1 MRKIINAIAGT
12 FFVLGI
18 WRNSML
24 RKLGYIL
31 TSSLLLVGSIATMGK
46 AISMMDTDVSY
57 GNSKSLYF
65 KISKQGTT
73 YKGVD
78 ASNYL
83 TSKDGYD
90 PIDKIAEEMESRLE
104 NWDINAEVDKEGYDT
119 IKVTVRTSSNDN
131 TEYNYLEDYL
141 SFSGQDITIAVGAPT
156 DEIQKNAP
164 SHTSY
169 RNNNMFEGNTA
180 AIEYV
185 NNVPVVTI
193 KVNETGEN
201 GELNELVKYC
211 SENST
216 EANEESSIE
225 ASYCYVVLWNHYQEG
240 DSYLAATNTSAS
252 DYDPNMAKRL
262 IFGEGASNAWYVDT
276 ANENNNYTK
285 FQLIPNSDA
294 ISNGNFDSTKAGAA
308 YKAALYYCSIFNAS
322 KYDYDVTF
330 DYATDV
336 SPTIDS
342 LISAKEWHLNVNFG
356 PTMIAIIASVVIAA
370 VILSLFFHLGALGIM
385 TNAVLSIE
393 LGILIFSYFSAQFGI
408 GALVGFILGGL
419 VTIFGGAYYYAKTKE
434 ELYKGRSLKKAES
447 EAAKKSLWPL
457 LDVAIVAIVAGLC
470 IYGFIPGTVG
480 KMGLSLIWTSA
491 FGTVLNLLLGRLLGW
506 MLANDTSSE
515 KAVGNTYF
523 VDEKK
528 IPDLLKEEKQTY
540 FGPYGEKDFTK
551 HKHVWEIC
559 AGVLTLASI
568 VGVSVFGAMKT
579 DTLNYSGAYENTTS
593 IAIEYRVDSN
603 SQATKTMAT
612 LDDCRDGLLNLIKY
626 NDKTLYEYV
635 LGDIV
640 LEQTTISIND
650 DSEIKKYNVYHFDVS
665 LNTYFDENT
674 RYKFT
679 VNGTE
684 EEEYLSV
691 ALEDA
696 VSNNANADDIT
707 IRANRVVYQAG
718 SPDLGTVYAAISVAA
733 ASLFVYYL
741 LRFRLSRSLSST
753 LFALANSVIVT
764 GFFALS
770 RIAVTPTAAIAI
782 IGAFLFTEILALYL
796 FNKEKE
802 LIKDSREKNKESLA
816 FRNAS
821 LLKANSQSAGDI
833 IVFTLIG
840 LGMVLP
846 FIGIAPSIYRT
857 MFLGLG
863 IATLLALALV
873 LTITSSTSVLASE
886 TLTKLKK
893 SVRDSWNNRPRS
905 EKSKATKKKNSE
917 PEEATFIGIND

>member
-1 MRKIINAIAGT
+1 
-12 FFVLGI
+12 
-18 WRNSML
+18 ML

-31 TSSLLLVGSIATMGK
+31 TSSLLLIGSVATMGK

-83 TSKDGYD
+83 SQTDGYD
-90 PIDKIAEEMESRLE
+90 PIDSIAEEMENRLE
-104 NWDINAEVDKEGYDT
+104 NWDINAEVDKEGYNT
-119 IKVTVRTSSNDN
+119 IKVTVRTSSNDD
-131 TEYNYLEDYL
+131 TEYKYLEDYL
-141 SFSGQDITIAVGAPT
+141 SFSGQDITIGAGAPT
-156 DEIQKNAP
+156 EEIQKNAP
-164 SHTSY
+164 SHVSY
-169 RNNNMFEGNTA
+169 RNNNMFEGNEA

-193 KVNETGEN
+193 KVNQTGEN
-201 GELNELVKYC
+201 GELNQLVKFC

-216 EANEESSIE
+216 EANEESSTE

-240 DSYLAATNTSAS
+240 DNYLAATNTSSS

-262 IFGEGASNAWYVDT
+262 IFGEGSSNAWYVDT

-294 ISNGNFDSTKAGAA
+294 ISNGNFDSSKAGAA
-308 YKAALYYCSIFNAS
+308 YKAALYYCSILNAS

-330 DYATDV
+330 DYATNV
-336 SPTIDS
+336 TPSVDS
-342 LISAKEWHLNVNFG
+342 LISAQEWHLNVNFG
-356 PTMIAIIASVVIAA
+356 PTMIAIISAVAIAA
-370 VILSLFFHLGALGIM
+370 IILSLFFHLGALGIM
-385 TNAVLSIE
+385 TNTLLSIE
-393 LGILIFSYFSAQFGI
+393 FGILIFSYFSAQFGV

-419 VTIFGGAYYYAKTKE
+419 VTIFGGSYYYAKLKE
-434 ELYKGRSLKKAES
+434 ELYKGRSLKKADS

-457 LDVAIVAIVAGLC
+457 LDAAIVAIVAGLC

-480 KMGLSLIWTSA
+480 KMGLSLIWTAA

-506 MLANDTSSE
+506 MLANDSDTE
-515 KAVGNTYF
+515 KTISKTYF
-523 VDEKK
+523 VDENK

-540 FGPYGEKDFTK
+540 FGPYGKKNFAK

-568 VGVSVFGAMKT
+568 VGVSVFGSMKT

-612 LDDCRDGLLNLIKY
+612 LDDARDGLLNLVEY
-626 NDKTLYEYV
+626 NGKTLYEYV

-640 LEQTTISIND
+640 LEKTTISIND
-650 DSEIKKYNVYHFDVS
+650 DSEINKYDVYHFDIA
-665 LNTYFDENT
+665 LNTYFDEQT

-696 VSNNANADDIT
+696 ISNNANADDIVVT
-707 IRANRVVYQAG
+707 ANKVVYQAG
-718 SPDLGTVYAAISVAA
+718 SPDLGTIYISLSVAA
-733 ASLFVYYL
+733 ASLLVYYWI
-741 LRFRLSRSLSST
+741 RFRLSRSLSAT
-753 LFALANSVIVT
+753 IFALANSVIIT
-764 GFFALS
+764 GFYALS
-770 RIAVTPTAAIAI
+770 RISVTPTAGIAI
-782 IGAFLFTEILALYL
+782 ISAFLLTEILALYL

-802 LIKDSREKNKESLA
+802 LVKDSREKNKESLS

-821 LLKANSQSAGDI
+821 LMNANSQSAGDI
-833 IVFTLIG
+833 IIFSLAG
-840 LGMVLP
+840 LGMFLP

-857 MFLGLG
+857 MFLGVG
-863 IATLLALALV
+863 ISVLLALAV
-873 LTITSSTSVLASE
+873 ILTITSSSSVFASDA
-886 TLTKLKK
+886 LTRARK

-905 EKSKATKKKNSE
+905 EKAKATKKKSSE

>member
-1 MRKIINAIAGT
+1 
-12 FFVLGI
+12 
-18 WRNSML
+18 ML

-31 TSSLLLVGSIATMGK
+31 TSSLLLIGSVATMGK

-65 KISKQGTT
+65 KISKSGTT

-78 ASNYL
+78 PSNYL
-83 TSKDGYD
+83 TTEDGYD
-90 PIDKIAEEMESRLE
+90 PIDAIAEEMEDRLE
-104 NWDINAEVDKEGYDT
+104 NWDINAEVDKEGYNT
-119 IKVTVRTSSNDN
+119 IKVTVRTSSNDD
-131 TEYNYLEDYL
+131 TEYKYLEDYL
-141 SFSGQDITIAVGAPT
+141 SFSGQDITIGVGAPT
-156 DEIQKNAP
+156 EEIQKNAP
-164 SHTSY
+164 SDVSY
-169 RNNNMFEGNTA
+169 RNNNMFEGNEA
-180 AIEYV
+180 SIEYV

-201 GELNELVKYC
+201 GKLNELVKFC

-216 EANEESSIE
+216 EANEESSTE

-240 DSYLAATNTSAS
+240 DNYLDATNTSAT

-294 ISNGNFDSTKAGAA
+294 ISNGNFDSSKAGAA

-330 DYATDV
+330 DYSTNV
-336 SPTIDS
+336 SSSIDS
-342 LISAKEWHLNVNFG
+342 LISARDWHLNVNFG
-356 PTMIAIIASVVIAA
+356 PTMIAIIASVAIAA
-370 VILSLFFHLGALGIM
+370 IILSLFFHLGALGIM
-385 TNAVLSIE
+385 TNTLLSIE

-457 LDVAIVAIVAGLC
+457 LDVAIVSIVAGLC

-491 FGTVLNLLLGRLLGW
+491 FGTLLNLLLGRLLGW
-506 MLANDTSSE
+506 MLAKDASTE
-515 KAVGNTYF
+515 KTIGKTYF

-528 IPDLLKEEKQTY
+528 MPDLLKEEKQTY
-540 FGPYGEKDFTK
+540 FGPYGDKDFTK

-559 AGVLTLASI
+559 AGVLTLASV
-568 VGVSVFGAMKT
+568 VGVTVFGALKT

-593 IAIEYRVDSN
+593 ISIEYRVDSN

-612 LDDCRDGLLNLIKY
+612 LDDARDGLLNLIEY
-626 NDKTLYEYV
+626 DGKTLYEYV
-635 LGDIV
+635 VGDIV
-640 LEQTTISIND
+640 LEQTTTSIND
-650 DSEIKKYNVYHFDVS
+650 DSEIKKYNIYHFDIS
-665 LNTYFDENT
+665 LSVYFDEQT
-674 RYKFT
+674 RYTFT

-684 EEEYLSV
+684 EEEYLNI
-691 ALEDA
+691 ALEE
-696 VSNNANADDIT
+696 VISKNANADDIVVS
-707 IRANRVVYQAG
+707 ANRVVYQAG
-718 SPDLGTVYAAISVAA
+718 SPDLGTVYIAISVAA
-733 ASLFVYYL
+733 ASILVYYWI
-741 LRFRLSRSLSST
+741 RFRLSRSLSAT
-753 LFALANSVIVT
+753 VFALANSVIVA
-764 GFFALS
+764 GFFALT
-770 RIAVTPTAAIAI
+770 RIAVTPTIGIAI
-782 IGAFLFTEILALYL
+782 ISAFFVVEFLALFL

-802 LIKDSREKNKESLA
+802 LVKDSREKNKDSLT
-816 FRNAS
+816 FRNSS
-821 LLKANSQSAGDI
+821 LIKANSQSAGDI
-833 IVFTLIG
+833 IIFSLIA
-840 LGMVLP
+840 LGMFLP

-863 IATLLALALV
+863 ISILLALALIV
-873 LTITSSTSVLASE
+873 TVTASSSVLASE
-886 TLTKLKK
+886 TLTKIKK

-905 EKSKATKKKNSE
+905 EKSKATKKKSTE